1 MSDGVL
7 AEQLDYYRARAG
19 EYDEWWERRGRY
31 DRGTDANKQWFAEI
45 SDVRAAFDTLPLD
58 GHVLELA
65 AGTGYWTELLARR
78 AEHVTVLD
86 GAAEM
91 LERNRA
97 RLGALANRV
106 EHHQVD
112 LFTWEPEQRYD
123 ALVFCFWIS
132 HVPAERLLAFMQTCR
147 RALHAS
153 ATLFFLDGRRVDDS
167 TAVDHVLPSTGDEI
181 ALRRLNDGREY
192 RVIKNFHE
200 PDHLLETARAAGFA
214 LEVFHTDTYFQFGIG
229 TAI

>member
-19 EYDEWWERRGRY
+19 EYDEWWDRRGRY
-31 DRGTDANKQWFAEI
+31 DRGPDANARWFAEVA
-45 SDVRAAFDTLPLD
+45 DVCSVFDRLPLD

-78 AEHVTVLD
+78 ARHVTVLD

-91 LERNRA
+91 LERNRV
-97 RLGALANRV
+97 RLGDLAHRV

-132 HVPAERLLAFMQTCR
+132 HVPAERLLAFLQTCR
-147 RALHAS
+147 CALGPD
-153 ATLFFLDGRRVDDS
+153 ATMFFLDGRRAEDS
-167 TAVDHVLPSTGDEI
+167 TAVDHVLPTAGDEI

-192 RVIKNFHE
+192 RIIKNFHE
-200 PDHLLETARAAGFA
+200 PEHLVETARAAGFA
-214 LEVFHTDTYFQFGIG
+214 LDVNHTDTYFQYGIG